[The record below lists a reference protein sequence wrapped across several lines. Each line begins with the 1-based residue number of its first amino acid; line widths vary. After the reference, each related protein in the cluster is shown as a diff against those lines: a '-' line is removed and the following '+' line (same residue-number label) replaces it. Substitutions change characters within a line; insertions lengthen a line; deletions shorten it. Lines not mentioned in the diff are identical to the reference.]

1 MSFKYREIL
10 YANYHT
16 NQSGR
21 AGETDLYSLFSR
33 ERVQFSKE
41 IIPHLDSLPR
51 AASILDIGC
60 GSGSLIAALKDKG
73 FSRIVGM
80 DLSEEQVSIA
90 HKMGIVEVQLA
101 DAFDFLRSSNEQFDV
116 ITGMDII
123 EHFSKDELVDIL
135 QLIRSRLKPGAV
147 TLFRTPNLDAPFA
160 SVFAYGDFTHE
171 TFLNASSAQQVFLA
185 TGFSSVRVYSSHM
198 HVKGSFKKFLR
209 RILVTIHL
217 FFYESQLFASG
228 RSTKNIVFSPNL
240 IIVANNQ

>member
-1 MSFKYREIL
+1 MSFKYRELL
-10 YANYHT
+10 YLNYHT

-21 AGETDLYSLFSR
+21 ASETDLYSLFGR
-33 ERVQFSKE
+33 ERDQFSKE
-41 IIPHLDSLPR
+41 IIPHLDSLPK

-73 FSRIVGM
+73 FTQIIGM

-90 HKMGIVEVQLA
+90 HKIGIVEVQLA
-101 DAFDFLRSSNEQFDV
+101 DAFDFLRTSNEQFDV

-123 EHFSKDELVDIL
+123 EHFSKDELVDML
-135 QLIRSRLKPGAV
+135 LLIQKSLKPGALS
-147 TLFRTPNLDAPFA
+147 LFRTPNLDAPFA
-160 SVFAYGDFTHE
+160 SVFAHGDFTHE

-198 HVKGSFKKFLR
+198 HVKGMLKKFLR
-209 RILVTIHL
+209 KVLITIHI
-217 FFYESQLFASG
+217 FFYKSQLFASG

-240 IIVANNQ
+240 IIVANNK